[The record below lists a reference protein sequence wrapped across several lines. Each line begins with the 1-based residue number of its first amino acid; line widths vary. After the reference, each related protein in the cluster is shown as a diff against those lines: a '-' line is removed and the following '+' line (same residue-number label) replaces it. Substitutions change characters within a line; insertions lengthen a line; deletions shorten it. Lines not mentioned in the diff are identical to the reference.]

1 MRDSFLNSL
10 APPGLLREE
19 EEWPTPELEGVTS
32 EAKPGEAK
40 PAPTVRLSVKTEN
53 TMRLLHALGYLYGC
67 HGQTKRALV
76 LQLIAARLAPNDAG
90 ILRSLA
96 YTFLMDG
103 APDRALAVIERLRS
117 MEDGDHPALD
127 LLKSRA
133 LWESGDQVEARHV
146 FREFVERRRQD

>member
-1 MRDSFLNSL
+1 MRDPLLNSFSL
-10 APPGLLREE
+10 PGLRQDKDTWRTEDE
-19 EEWPTPELEGVTS
+19 P
-32 EAKPGEAK
+32 KRGEAK
-40 PAPTVRLSVKTEN
+40 PAPSARLSSQSES

-76 LQLIAARLAPNDAG
+76 LQLIAARLAPDDTS

-103 APDRALAVIERLRS
+103 APERALAVIERLRA

-133 LWESGDQVEARHV
+133 LWAAGREIEARRT
-146 FREFVERRRQD
+146 FRDFLDRRRQP

>member
-10 APPGLLREE
+10 APPGLLRED
-19 EEWPTPELEGVTS
+19 EEWSAQIDGISDEV
-32 EAKPGEAK
+32 KPGEAK
-40 PAPTVRLSVKTEN
+40 PAPSARLSVKTEN

-103 APDRALAVIERLRS
+103 APDRALTVIERLRS

-133 LWESGDQVEARHV
+133 LWESGDHAEARRV
-146 FREFVERRRQD
+146 FRDFVERRRQD